1 MYELL
6 HQFGIVGNRLVA
18 GDHANGVGI
27 AGNAVIRFGKA
38 VELRTVHVGLHT
50 LPSGIETTE
59 ISLVAGQR
67 LERGR
72 ADGHLVEFALT
83 SVRLNH
89 ATDHRIGFVG
99 SERGESLAVEILR
112 GFDFSV
118 GSERTPDGA
127 WLLLYLQ
134 HLLDG
139 CALNSVRA
147 YVGEI
152 RQCEVGHAVVYGLFG
167 TGLCHG
173 HDINVKTCLF
183 EITLVFRHIYADMI
197 GVGRPGQHEGHFG
210 QIAAA
215 RCCACCGI
223 VALSAC
229 GNAEQHGDCAEECD
243 YCACDV
249 STCGGV
255 MPAEDAHKA
264 ISLESVLSIV
274 F

>member
-1 MYELL
+1 MRTRSLLGGLYELL

-38 VELRTVHVGLHT
+38 VELWTVHVGLHT

-112 GFDFSV
+112 GLISV
-118 GSERTPDGA
+118 LEASEH
-127 WLLLYLQ
+127 Q
-134 HLLDG
+134 M
-139 CALNSVRA
+139 ALGFCCTCS
-147 YVGEI
+147 
-152 RQCEVGHAVVYGLFG
+152 
-167 TGLCHG
+167 
-173 HDINVKTCLF
+173 TCL
-183 EITLVFRHIYADMI
+183 M
-197 GVGRPGQHEGHFG
+197 
-210 QIAAA
+210 
-215 RCCACCGI
+215 
-223 VALSAC
+223 VA
-229 GNAEQHGDCAEECD
+229 
-243 YCACDV
+243 
-249 STCGGV
+249 
-255 MPAEDAHKA
+255 P
-264 ISLESVLSIV
+264 
-274 F
+274 